1 MANNVIDL
9 NEYRKKKTEPKE
21 ELRFDNQPQQNLVQT
36 TQPIDNKF
44 DRAAHNKRVM
54 ESFKIQRKNPTP
66 PPPPRGDKTS
76 E

>member
-1 MANNVIDL
+1 MTDNVIDL

-21 ELRFDNQPQQNLVQT
+21 ELRFNNQPQQQT
-36 TQPIDNKF
+36 TQPIDSKF

-54 ESFKIQRKNPTP
+54 ESYRIQRKNPTP
-66 PPPPRGDKTS
+66 LLPPTRDKTS

>member
-1 MANNVIDL
+1 MADNVIDL

-21 ELRFDNQPQQNLVQT
+21 ELRFNNQPQQQT

-54 ESFKIQRKNPTP
+54 ESYKIQRKNPTP
-66 PPPPRGDKTS
+66 PPTRDKTS

>member
-1 MANNVIDL
+1 MADNVIDL

-21 ELRFDNQPQQNLVQT
+21 EFRFNNQPQQQT

-54 ESFKIQRKNPTP
+54 ESYKIQRKNPTP
-66 PPPPRGDKTS
+66 PPPPTRDKTS